1 MLAGIV
7 RLERRQKLRI
17 IGLLIF
23 VDLFVLTV
31 ILISLSSSLSQY
43 RERAEISSRN
53 LNRLVAQTITGEIGS
68 IDLILRTAIDEM
80 VYRQQISHP
89 DPLLL
94 HDIFARQMQLHP
106 IANAIRMADAEG
118 HLLAASDAIPSNV
131 SLRER
136 DFFQKLKS
144 NPSLGLVISKPV
156 LSYITGKPVL
166 VFARALLDG
175 TGRFAGIIVA
185 PVSIDWFSQ
194 RFDSLEVGPHGAVV
208 MRGNASRDFDLLV
221 RYPEAGYVGQTKVSD
236 TFRATIAAD
245 PRSGTYEAKAGAD
258 DILRVF
264 SYQAVGDYPLITLVG
279 LARED
284 FMGNWRREA
293 VKLGILG
300 AIFLLVT
307 GIGGFILLRTWGTL
321 EQRTEALERSNADLE
336 QFAYAASHDLQTPL
350 RNIASY
356 TQLLERRYR
365 GQLGPDADEFLDFIV
380 GNAKKLSMMIRDL
393 LDFSRASTAGERLS
407 VVDLSVVVAEV
418 LARLQQN
425 LNSVGAKVQVGDLPK
440 VRGEI
445 VWLESLI
452 QNLIENALRY
462 RDPDRALQLSITAE
476 QEGGRQWRISVADNG
491 IGIDPA
497 YHEKIFSM
505 FYRLN
510 PSSHPEGTGIGLPLC
525 RRLVS
530 RFGGKLW
537 VVSRVGAGSTFHFTM
552 DGAPTQPLAS
562 AE

>member
-1 MLAGIV
+1 MLAGIL
-7 RLERRQKLRI
+7 RLGRRPKLRI
-17 IGLLIF
+17 TGLLVF
-23 VDLFVLTV
+23 VDLFVVSL
-31 ILISLSSSLSQY
+31 ILISLSGSLGQY
-43 RERAEISSRN
+43 RERAEITSRN

-68 IDLILRTAIDEM
+68 IDLLLRTAIDEM
-80 VYRQQISHP
+80 VYRQQISNP
-89 DPLLL
+89 DPVLL
-94 HDIFARQMQLHP
+94 HEIFARQMQRHP
-106 IANAIRMADAEG
+106 VADAIRMADAEG
-118 HLLAASDAIPSNV
+118 HLLAGSDVIPPHV
-131 SLRER
+131 SVIER
-136 DFFQKLKS
+136 DYFQQLKS

-156 LSYITGKPVL
+156 VSYVTGKPVL
-166 VFARALLDG
+166 IFARALLDG
-175 TGRFAGIIVA
+175 KGQFAGTIVA
-185 PVSIDWFSQ
+185 PVSIEWFYKK
-194 RFDSLEVGPHGAVV
+194 FDNLEVGPHGAVV

-236 TFRATIAAD
+236 TFRATITAD
-245 PRSGTYEAKAGAD
+245 PRFGTYEAKAGAD
-258 DILRVF
+258 NILRVF

-284 FMGNWRREA
+284 FMGNWGREA
-293 VKLGILG
+293 VKLGVLG
-300 AIFLLVT
+300 AIFVLMSGL
-307 GIGGFILLRTWGTL
+307 GGFILLRTWGTL
-321 EQRTEALERSNADLE
+321 EQRTEELERSNADLE

-365 GQLGPDADEFLDFIV
+365 GKLGDDADEFLDFIV

-393 LDFSRASTAGERLS
+393 LDFSRASTAGDRLS

-418 LARLQQN
+418 LDRLQQN
-425 LNSVGAKVQVGDLPK
+425 LDSVGAKVQVGDLPK

-452 QNLIENALRY
+452 QNLIENAIRY
-462 RDPDRALQLSITAE
+462 RHPDRALQLSIMAAH
-476 QEGGRQWRISVADNG
+476 EGAKQWRVSIADNG

-497 YHEKIFSM
+497 YHEKVFSM

-510 PSSHPEGTGIGLPLC
+510 PASHPEGTGIGLPLC

-537 VVSRVGAGSTFHFTM
+537 VESEVGAGSTFHFTM
-552 DGAPTQPLAS
+552 DAAPSQPL
-562 AE
+562 E